1 MIPLDLP
8 PTEALQSSLVSY
20 VQEECAAEEVE
31 VGWIGLD
38 PNILPEGEFVWQ
50 GDPCRSRPNLFL
62 SVIRDHTIARRLTL
76 RPSLTIWVEAPVAGK
91 DTPAG
96 TPVQPIMGRV
106 KLNKLVGDPVHE
118 KWQARVFIAKGD
130 PITTAVVNP
139 IPDALN
145 GTEIKLIV
153 NVRTI
158 VISAE
163 GRLLE
168 DGFIGDQVR
177 VRNHATGN
185 VMTGLLNDSGTVVL
199 R

>member
-1 MIPLDLP
+1 MIPIDLP

-20 VQEECAAEEVE
+20 VQEECTAEEVE
-31 VGWIGLD
+31 IGWIGLD

-50 GDPCRSRPNLFL
+50 GNPCRSRPNLFL
-62 SVIRDHTIARRLTL
+62 SVVQDHALKRRLSL
-76 RPSLTIWVEAPVAGK
+76 RPSLTIWVNAPVAGA

-96 TPVQPIMGRV
+96 SPVQPVMGRV
-106 KLNKLVGDPVHE
+106 KLNAIVGDPVHD

-139 IPDALN
+139 IPDARN
-145 GTEIKLIV
+145 GAEVKLIV
-153 NVRTI
+153 TVRTI

-168 DGFIGDQVR
+168 DGFIGDHVR